1 MEGAMW
7 QVRQAL
13 PGQRKLRLTG
23 KIPEEEKLPRRWIE
37 LILRLN
43 DMEQSKE
50 QETKR
55 PQAR

>member
-1 MEGAMW
+1 MW

-13 PGQRKLRLTG
+13 RGQRKLRATG
-23 KIPEEEKLPRRWIE
+23 KIAEEEKLPRRWTE

-43 DMEQSKE
+43 DMEQAKE